1 MLEITLT
8 QFKIVLKPIYTLQV
22 LVSEQQLLF
31 TIPEPSDNN
40 FSEEKSYGKPRLK
53 SAVRNQVE
61 MVMKSLDQSLPKDH
75 LVRDVWTY
83 VDSLDLSVV
92 LKRIRSVEGSVGRP
106 ATDPKIFLALWL
118 YGTIKGI
125 GSARILEEYCR
136 EHDAFRWLCGGV
148 KVNHHSLSDF
158 RSLQGEQLD
167 ELLTQS
173 VAILTKQNI
182 ISLEAV
188 SQDGMRVRASAGGS
202 SFKRE
207 ETLHF
212 NLELANMLVADLKQE
227 AEKNPGACK
236 SRLEAAQRRVA
247 EEKANKIKSA
257 LVELEEVRKSKIRAG
272 KKEQRQ
278 VAEEDLKK
286 TRASMTDPDARVM
299 KMADHGFRPAFNVQF
314 ATTNKGKGIIGV
326 DVSKSGSDQKQTLGM
341 IKQVE
346 TRYGEVPK
354 KWLQDGGYN
363 NKAELEK
370 TGKAYKG
377 CQIYMPVKETGAN
390 KEGLHARRSD
400 DSEVLGEWRERM
412 GTEEAKEIY
421 KERAATAEYANAQAR
436 NHGLQQF
443 LVRGLPKVKC
453 VALIYALAHNMSIA
467 LNFSGLGN

>member
-1 MLEITLT
+1 MSKQLTLFDLPEITESNDT
-8 QFKIVLKPIYTLQV
+8 
-22 LVSEQQLLF
+22 SEIHF
-31 TIPEPSDNN
+31 
-40 FSEEKSYGKPRLK
+40 GKPRLNC
-53 SAVRNQVE
+53 AIRNQVE
-61 MVMKSLDQSLPKDH
+61 MIMISLDQTLPKDH
-75 LVRDVWTY
+75 LVRDVWAY
-83 VDSLDLSVV
+83 VESLDLSIV

-125 GSARILEEYCR
+125 GSARTLDEYCR

-148 KVNHHSLSDF
+148 KVNYHSLSDF

-173 VAILTKQNI
+173 VAILTKKNI

-207 ETLHF
+207 ETLQF
-212 NLELANMLVADLKQE
+212 NLELANMLVTDLKQE

-236 SRLEAAQRRVA
+236 SRLEAAERRAA

-257 LVELEEVRKSKIRAG
+257 LSELEEVRKSKIRAG

-278 VAEEDLKK
+278 VTEEDLKK
-286 TRASMTDPDARVM
+286 ARASTTDPDSRVM
-299 KMADHGFRPAFNVQF
+299 KMPDHGFRPAFNVQF
-314 ATTNKGKGIIGV
+314 ASANKGKGIVGV

-341 IKQVE
+341 IQQVE
-346 TRYGEVPK
+346 KRCGIVPD

-370 TGKAYKG
+370 TGKNYKN
-377 CQIYMPVKETGAN
+377 CKIYMPVKETETN
-390 KEGLHARRSD
+390 KGDLYTRRSD
-400 DSEVLGEWRERM
+400 DGEVLGEWRERM
-412 GTEEAKEIY
+412 GTKEAKEIY
-421 KERAATAEYANAQAR
+421 KERAATAEYVNAQAR

-443 LVRGLPKVKC
+443 LVRGLHKVKC

-467 LNFSGLGN
+467 LNFPG